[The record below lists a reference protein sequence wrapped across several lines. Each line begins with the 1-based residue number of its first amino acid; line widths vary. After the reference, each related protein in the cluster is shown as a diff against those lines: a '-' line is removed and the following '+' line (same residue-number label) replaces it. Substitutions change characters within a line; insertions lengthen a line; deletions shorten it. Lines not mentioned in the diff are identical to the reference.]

1 MINRQNIKK
10 NMLGII
16 LVLILVFLLRPYF
29 GNEFDDKDL
38 NVDNIMGHIET
49 LSSSNFQGRL
59 AGSQGNEKA
68 LDYVKDYFQELGIEG
83 AGVDGSYFQPFSVL
97 MPQIDQAPI
106 FQMVDNSG
114 QATKSFE
121 MYEDYSIVLSPNGGG
136 IDFTG
141 QYIVLGPDFL
151 RVDPSLIKDK
161 IVIIERNRITADI
174 VSYIIESGGK
184 GVLSNPYSIA
194 FTRQASIEE
203 TKFLDI
209 SGKSADGI
217 LLGYITT
224 DLYSDLEKSSDS
236 EIRIKIN
243 VDYPIV
249 ETKNFLAKIDGKSK
263 KEDILIISANLD
275 GLGMG
280 VSDQYFPGA
289 SNSAS
294 GLSIIMEVARI
305 MKNQDNLPYKTVIFA
320 GWNGQKQQL
329 SGSEFYINS
338 PVYPLDKTTIIHLDV
353 IGNTSQE
360 GLTILSD
367 PVNGRFISEKIVKLA
382 DDIGLHLNHRIS
394 NGGLLTQ
401 FSDKFVPG
409 IMFLDSEKRL
419 DSYEDRYLNVDK
431 KSLEHGSFALLN
443 YIKRDLYR
451 DVKINYLKLH
461 EKVILWLLLVGAVI
475 TIVVAKW
482 YAKKPYT
489 KLAGKSLESLY
500 FSRPLLLIRKFYT
513 NIVPYMIAIFMLVVF
528 ANIDT
533 DLNAKMING
542 NLESNSSL
550 WLIFKRSFLYIRGM
564 LDLSAFENDSLVEII
579 KVIYNASKLS
589 VLLVFSALILSTSIG
604 IFRGMVEAYRSK
616 KSKLGSLATLVFFS
630 IPEVLIVLLVL
641 YLYIIFI
648 KAFPNL
654 KDILPLN
661 DFILPLFTLSIIPT
675 IYVSRMTLIAIEEEM
690 SKDYI
695 KNEKAKGFS
704 RKKIIFVELL
714 PAVVFKIVD
723 VMPTI
728 VTMLFSNMIIVEY
741 LFNYQ
746 GILYYLIYLYN
757 RQDVTR
763 FVPLALT
770 LGLIYIVFTKGF
782 QFLAKAI
789 NPLKRR
795 EVS

>member
-1 MINRQNIKK
+1 MKNRQNIKK
-10 NMLGII
+10 NILGVIF
-16 LVLILVFLLRPYF
+16 VLFLVFLLRPYF
-29 GNEFDDKDL
+29 ANEFDDKDL

-59 AGSQGNEKA
+59 AGSEGNEKA
-68 LDYVKDYFQELGIEG
+68 LDYVKDHFKGLGIEG
-83 AGVDGSYFQPFSVL
+83 AGVDGSYIQPFSVL

-106 FQMVDNSG
+106 FQMIDDSG
-114 QATKSFE
+114 DVTKSFE
-121 MYEDYSIVLSPNGGG
+121 MYEDFSILLSPNGSS

-161 IVIIERNRITADI
+161 IAIIERNRITPDI

-184 GVLSNPYSIA
+184 GLLSNPYSIA
-194 FTRQASIEE
+194 FTRQVRIEE
-203 TKFLDI
+203 SKYLDI
-209 SGKSADGI
+209 SGKSGDGI
-217 LLGYITT
+217 LVGYITT
-224 DLYSDLEKSSDS
+224 ELYRYLEKSSDP
-236 EIRIKIN
+236 EMRIKIN

-249 ETKNFLAKIDGKSK
+249 NTKNFLAKIKGKSK
-263 KEDILIISANLD
+263 EEDILIISANLD

-294 GLSIIMEVARI
+294 GLSIMMEIARI
-305 MKNQDNLPYKTVIFA
+305 MKNQDTLPYKTVIFA

-329 SGSEFYINS
+329 SGSKFYMNN
-338 PVYPLDKTTIIHLDV
+338 PLYPLEKTTIIHLDA
-353 IGNTSQE
+353 IGNLSSD
-360 GLTILSD
+360 GLMISSD
-367 PVNGRFISEKIVKLA
+367 PVNGTFIAQKIIKLA
-382 DDIGLHLNHRIS
+382 NDSGVHLNHRIS
-394 NGGLLTQ
+394 SGGLLTQ

-409 IMFLDSEKRL
+409 IMFSDRENRL
-419 DSYEDRYLNVDK
+419 DTYDDHYLNIDR
-431 KSLEHGSFALLN
+431 KSIKNTSIVLLN
-443 YIKRDLYR
+443 YIKRDLYH
-451 DVKINYLKLH
+451 DLKLDYLKLN
-461 EKVILWLLLVGAVI
+461 EQFIVWTLLIGGIFSLI
-475 TIVVAKW
+475 VAKY
-482 YAKKPYT
+482 YAKKPYY
-489 KLAGKSLESLY
+489 KLVGKTLEEIY
-500 FSRPLLLIRKFYT
+500 FSRPILLIRKFYT
-513 NIVPYMIAIFMLVVF
+513 NVVPYIFAIFMLVIF

-550 WLIFKRSFLYIRGM
+550 WLILKKSVLYIRGM
-564 LDLSAFENDSLVEII
+564 LDLSAFENDSLREII
-579 KVIYNASKLS
+579 KVIYHASKLS
-589 VLLVFSALILSTSIG
+589 ILLVFSALLLSTTIG

-630 IPEVLIVLLVL
+630 IPEVLIVLVVL
-641 YLYIIFI
+641 YLYTIFI
-648 KAFPNL
+648 KAFPNI
-654 KDILPLN
+654 KDVLPLN
-661 DFILPLFTLSIIPT
+661 DFILPLLTLSIIPT

-782 QFLAKAI
+782 QFLARAI

>member
-1 MINRQNIKK
+1 MKNYLNFKK
-10 NMLGII
+10 ITFGII
-16 LVLILVFLLRPYF
+16 FVFILVFLLRPYL

-38 NVDNIMGHIET
+38 NIDNIMGHVET
-49 LSSSNFQGRL
+49 LSSSIFQGRL

-68 LDYVKDYFQELGIEG
+68 LDYVKDHFESLGIEG
-83 AGVDGSYFQPFSVL
+83 GGVDDSYFQPFSVL
-97 MPQIDQAPI
+97 MSQIDQTPI
-106 FQMVDNSG
+106 FHMIDELG
-114 QATKSFE
+114 QVTKSFE
-121 MYEDYSIVLSPNGGG
+121 MYEDYSIALSPNGGG
-136 IDFTG
+136 IDFLG
-141 QYIVLGPDFL
+141 EYIVLGPDFL
-151 RVDPSLIKDK
+151 RVDPSVIKGK
-161 IVIIERNRITADI
+161 IVIIERNRITSDI
-174 VSYIIESGGK
+174 VSYIVDAGGK

-194 FTRQASIEE
+194 FTRQIRIEE
-203 TKFLDI
+203 TKYLDI
-209 SGKSADGI
+209 SGKAGEGI
-217 LLGYITT
+217 LVGYITT
-224 DLYSDLEKSSDS
+224 DLYRYLEKSSDP
-236 EIRIKIN
+236 EMRIKIN

-249 ETKNFLAKIDGKSK
+249 ETKNFFAKIDGKSK
-263 KEDILIISANLD
+263 ENDIMIISANID

-280 VSDQYFPGA
+280 VSNHYFPGA

-294 GLSIIMEVARI
+294 GLSIMMEVARI
-305 MKNQDNLPYKTVIFA
+305 MKNQDTLPYKTIIFA

-329 SGSEFYINS
+329 SGSEFYINNS
-338 PVYPLDKTTIIHLDV
+338 VYSLDKTTIIHLDA
-353 IGNTSQE
+353 IGNVSPE

-382 DDIGLHLNHRIS
+382 DDSGLHLNHRIS

-431 KSLEHGSFALLN
+431 KSLEHGSLALLN
-443 YIKRDLYR
+443 YIKRDLYK
-451 DVKINYLKLH
+451 DVKIDYLKPY
-461 EKVILWLLLVGAVI
+461 EKMILWLLLLGAVI
-475 TIVVAKW
+475 TMIVAKG
-482 YAKKPYT
+482 YAKKPYA
-489 KLAGKSLESLY
+489 KLAGKSLENLY

-513 NIVPYMIAIFMLVVF
+513 NIVPYIFAIFMLVVF

-564 LDLSAFENDSLVEII
+564 LDLSAFENDSLGEII
-579 KVIYNASKLS
+579 KVIYHASKLS
-589 VLLVFSALILSTSIG
+589 VLLVFSALMLSTTIG

-641 YLYIIFI
+641 YLYIIFVN
-648 KAFPNL
+648 AFPNL
-654 KDILPLN
+654 KNILPLN

-690 SKDYI
+690 SKDYV